1 MTARLQVAAF
11 GYHEVTDEPHTSGF
25 QRPGAMPYKHSRL
38 AFAQHLAHFAASPAG
53 APRSVMAIDENPT
66 GRHLLLTFDD
76 GGKSALHTAEE
87 LSRRGWIGHF
97 FVVTS
102 RMGTRGFLSAAEV
115 REVRAMGHVIGSHSH
130 THPNIFREQSPGKM
144 LTEWRV
150 SSDILAD
157 LLGEAILT
165 AAVPGGHISPI
176 VTRTASSAGFRFLF
190 TCEPTLAPWRDGDCR
205 VLGRYLVKT
214 HTPILRV
221 RELSDFRGW
230 RSAQAMRLM
239 KNAVRRSFPA
249 VYRAY
254 VSRST
259 QEWLLTH
266 VLTGEHSASVRFDAA
281 SGGQS

>member
-11 GYHEVTDEPHTSGF
+11 GYHEVTDNPYASGF

-38 AFAQHLAHFAASPAG
+38 AFAQHLAHIAASPAG
-53 APRSVMAIDENPT
+53 APRSVTAIDDEPS

-76 GGKSALHTAEE
+76 GGKSALHAADE
-87 LSRRGWIGHF
+87 LTRRGWIGHF

-102 RMGTRGFLSAAEV
+102 RLGTRGFLSQSEV
-115 REVRAMGHVIGSHSH
+115 RELRSMGHVVGSHSH
-130 THPNIFREQSPGKM
+130 THPNIFREQSPGRM

-157 LLGEAILT
+157 LLGESIVT
-165 AAVPGGHISPI
+165 AAVPGGHISPV
-176 VTRTASSAGFRFLF
+176 VTHTASGAGFRFLF
-190 TCEPTLAPWRDGDCR
+190 TCEPTLTPWRDGHCR
-205 VLGRYLVKT
+205 ILGRYLVKT

-221 RELSDFRGW
+221 RELAEFRGW
-230 RSAQAMRLM
+230 RSAQAMRLI

-249 VYRAY
+249 VYRAH

-259 QEWLLTH
+259 REWFLAH
-266 VLTGEHSASVRFDAA
+266 GFSGEHAAPVRLDAA
-281 SGGQS
+281 PRSQS